1 MDMACDYRI
10 FMKYKRSTASTKI
23 IISIVRY
30 IMIFT
35 NHGNSSV
42 SFDLSWV
49 IDVFRSSQVMD
60 NNAIPVKK
68 SMIDINRLATYPFP
82 VLWTST
88 EVILVN
94 SIENSNANIEYEAMI
109 GLTIVSG
116 PWLMAVIAVIE
127 PAAPVNPARIR

>member
-1 MDMACDYRI
+1 
-10 FMKYKRSTASTKI
+10 
-23 IISIVRY
+23 
-30 IMIFT
+30 MIFT